1 MMKNFAKQ
9 SLEQKIQQSPREKIS
24 MKKTISASTKNIG
37 LQLKDKKGSPRLN
50 VKQISQETQGLSGGQ
65 NSPSKILN
73 IMTPRL

>member
-1 MMKNFAKQ
+1 
-9 SLEQKIQQSPREKIS
+9 

-50 VKQISQETQGLSGGQ
+50 VKQISQETQGLNGGQ